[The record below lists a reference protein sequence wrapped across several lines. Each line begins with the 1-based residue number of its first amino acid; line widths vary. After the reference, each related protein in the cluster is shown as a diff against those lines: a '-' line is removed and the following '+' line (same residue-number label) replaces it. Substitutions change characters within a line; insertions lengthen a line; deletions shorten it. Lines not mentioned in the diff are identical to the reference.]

1 MLVSIGN
8 KTAALLKIELR
19 NPIRLFSEIYQN
31 IKLNSKTCIIENQ
44 SIQTNGAGFQQN
56 KFLREHF
63 VVNAAFCNKIVTYC
77 NIVTTV
83 VFCNKNPD
91 AFCNLHSTS

>member
-19 NPIRLFSEIYQN
+19 NPVRLFSEIYQN

-56 KFLREHF
+56 KFLRKHF
-63 VVNAAFCNKIVTYC
+63 VVNAAFCNKIVAYC
-77 NIVTTV
+77 NIVTTI
-83 VFCNKNPD
+83 VFYNKNLD
-91 AFCNLHSTS
+91 AFFNLRSTS